1 MLSSQSPN
9 GIREILIVED
19 DFAARTLLAE
29 LLESRD
35 YSVATAADGRQALD
49 YLRTSSPPKVIILD
63 LMMPVMDGWEF
74 LEHQAHD
81 PALTNIPIVVLS
93 ATELP
98 QPTKVNAILQK
109 PVQVDAF
116 VELVEQFLPH

>member
-1 MLSSQSPN
+1 MLSSQSPD

-93 ATELP
+93 ATESP

>member
-1 MLSSQSPN
+1 MRPKDQTWRIRDFILDLFAEIVCDVTTDRVGN
-9 GIREILIVED
+9 G
-19 DFAARTLLAE
+19 
-29 LLESRD
+29 
-35 YSVATAADGRQALD
+35 SVATAADGRRALD

-93 ATELP
+93 ATESP

>member
-1 MLSSQSPN
+1 
-9 GIREILIVED
+9 
-19 DFAARTLLAE
+19 
-29 LLESRD
+29 
-35 YSVATAADGRQALD
+35 
-49 YLRTSSPPKVIILD
+49 
-63 LMMPVMDGWEF
+63 MMPVMDGWEF

>member
-1 MLSSQSPN
+1 MLSTQSPD

-19 DFAARTLLAE
+19 DFTARTLLAE

-93 ATELP
+93 ATESP

-116 VELVEQFLPH
+116 VELVEQFLQH

>member
-1 MLSSQSPN
+1 MLSSQSPD

-74 LEHQAHD
+74 LEHQAH
-81 PALTNIPIVVLS
+81 ARR
-93 ATELP
+93 
-98 QPTKVNAILQK
+98 
-109 PVQVDAF
+109 
-116 VELVEQFLPH
+116 